1 MDFTIDK
8 LYKIQNNDTITLKEF
23 YEKHLDKFIG
33 YFNYWNIVNNGLKCA
48 NLKYMHKFYKL
59 ANHICNTIVNY
70 KINSAKS
77 KSLIQNST
85 NYLNQYISLYG
96 KISEC
101 NSYLHLL
108 DNLKKKNV
116 NFRTYAIKENGK
128 IYPILTTTFKH
139 LQRKMKNIYIFRKI
153 LKHLTSKVQSHIW
166 NGTNTSRSKAIVVD
180 NTKNNGNPKETEEK
194 DLAGTNQGNS
204 DGGSNVGS
212 EGSNGE
218 VGYADKGVP
227 EEKKT
232 LSTPGASFN
241 IRPYIFSI
249 TLKGMDQLNKVFD
262 SFLNNIIN
270 NVSIGS
276 KKIEISSNLDDKKP
290 ESKDTRDGLPT
301 PDDSLPLQEDSPQ
314 TSL

>member
-1 MDFTIDK
+1 MYINTWDSNNEIQIMK
-8 LYKIQNNDTITLKEF
+8 LKYIFNNYKF

-77 KSLIQNST
+77 KTLIQNST

-101 NSYLHLL
+101 
-108 DNLKKKNV
+108 
-116 NFRTYAIKENGK
+116 
-128 IYPILTTTFKH
+128 
-139 LQRKMKNIYIFRKI
+139 
-153 LKHLTSKVQSHIW
+153 
-166 NGTNTSRSKAIVVD
+166 
-180 NTKNNGNPKETEEK
+180 
-194 DLAGTNQGNS
+194 TNQGNS

-218 VGYADKGVP
+218 VGYADKG
-227 EEKKT
+227 
-232 LSTPGASFN
+232 
-241 IRPYIFSI
+241 
-249 TLKGMDQLNKVFD
+249 